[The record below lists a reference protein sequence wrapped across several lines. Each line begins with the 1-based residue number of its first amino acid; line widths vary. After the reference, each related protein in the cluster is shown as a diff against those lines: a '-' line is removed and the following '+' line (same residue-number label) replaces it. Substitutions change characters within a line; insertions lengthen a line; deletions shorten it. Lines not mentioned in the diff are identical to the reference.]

1 MYLPP
6 LLLPPAL
13 VQGTLKKRSP
23 TVYHVYARVFLS
35 LKLEAKRFSCRHFLR
50 LEDIAA
56 SAGHF
61 GATQMSGMPP
71 PPLTLTL
78 GHTLGTMSFLAI
90 IHLLVQSIYSIL
102 GQVISSWTQRVAKRL
117 LRDSWSQINTP
128 SSHVLGGPQLW
139 GRARKCWLRWV
150 SENNVGYNAGWCDTW
165 YKQNASFSLYRHRG
179 SGSIPFQ
186 APNLCVN

>member
-13 VQGTLKKRSP
+13 AHSTLKKRST
-23 TVYHVYARVFLS
+23 TVYHVNARVFLSSFS

-71 PPLTLTL
+71 PLTLTL
-78 GHTLGTMSFLAI
+78 GHTLRTMSFSAI
-90 IHLLVQSIYSIL
+90 IHTLLQGIYSIP

-117 LRDSWSQINTP
+117 LRDMK
-128 SSHVLGGPQLW
+128 V
-139 GRARKCWLRWV
+139 KCQSLR
-150 SENNVGYNAGWCDTW
+150 S
-165 YKQNASFSLYRHRG
+165 RM
-179 SGSIPFQ
+179 
-186 APNLCVN
+186 NLRE

>member
-13 VQGTLKKRSP
+13 VQDTLKRRSA
-23 TVYHVYARVFLS
+23 TVYHVNARVFLSSFS

-71 PPLTLTL
+71 SYFDTWS
-78 GHTLGTMSFLAI
+78 HTWNNVLFSNHSHFSAEYLK
-90 IHLLVQSIYSIL
+90 SIP

-117 LRDSWSQINTP
+117 LRDIK
-128 SSHVLGGPQLW
+128 V
-139 GRARKCWLRWV
+139 KCQSLR
-150 SENNVGYNAGWCDTW
+150 S
-165 YKQNASFSLYRHRG
+165 RM
-179 SGSIPFQ
+179 
-186 APNLCVN
+186 NLRE